1 MIRAGGVST
10 HRVLGKLQ
18 IRAAASLNSA
28 KVGTYNEGDTI
39 EVLGADTADTGSGG
53 WLRTPLGWITG
64 EPGRVTALE
73 TAVASAPPLAQVQ
86 EAMAAPIG
94 EAQQA
99 DFVVDSECVVCFD
112 APVNSCLR
120 PCGHVAMCMMCAS
133 KIGANCP
140 ICRAGIEKV
149 ETYPSAIP
157 TNSVVNPVT
166 PSVESGGGSTL
177 VPFIPSAKFDGVRDG
192 FFYAHGD
199 KGFGYY
205 SKLASE

>member
-1 MIRAGGVST
+1 MIRAGGVGT
-10 HRVLGKLQ
+10 HRALVKLK

-28 KVGTYNEGDTI
+28 KVGTYNEGDII
-39 EVLGADTADTGSGG
+39 EVLEADTVDTGLS
-53 WLRTPLGWITG
+53 WQLRTPLGWITG
-64 EPGRVTALE
+64 GPGRVTTLE
-73 TAVASAPPLAQVQ
+73 PAVASAPPLAQVQ

-94 EAQQA
+94 EAQQV

-133 KIGANCP
+133 RVGANCP

-149 ETYPSAIP
+149 EAYPGAP
-157 TNSVVNPVT
+157 TNSVVNPVA
-166 PSVESGGGSTL
+166 PAVESGGGSTP
-177 VPFIPSAKFDGVRDG
+177 VAFIPSTKFDGVRDG

-199 KGFGYY
+199 KGAGYY
-205 SKLASE
+205 SK